1 MFMIDEIKRKKALKY
16 LRYVNYKTLIKA
28 NDLNQT
34 YVINEKRTPEA
45 MTYEHHLP
53 LLDENKLALDSSNWD
68 LPDDDKEKINNELK
82 KLEKYYFAVCDAYGD
97 MPYHRNQNNRRFVR
111 ELLPPWIAFPLYS
124 VRTIGWR
131 MGCGEEYKNI
141 FSCFLSSLTEEQR
154 KEYEE
159 TYPEPEYMR
168 IYSPNITSNRKRG

>member
-1 MFMIDEIKRKKALKY
+1 MYSANEIRRRKPLTY
-16 LRYVNYKTLIKA
+16 LRFINYKTLIKG
-28 NDLNQT
+28 NDLIQK
-34 YVINEKRTPEA
+34 YMINEKQTPEA

-53 LLDENKLALDSSNWD
+53 LLDRNRSPLEMDNWD
-68 LPDDDKEKINNELK
+68 LPDDDKVKISNELK
-82 KLEKYYFAVCDAYGD
+82 KLEKYCFAVCDAYGD
-97 MPYHRNQNNRRFVR
+97 MLYRKNQNNRRFVR

-131 MGCGEEYKNI
+131 MGCGADYKDI

-159 TYPEPEYMR
+159 TYPEPEYMKV
-168 IYSPNITSNRKRG
+168 YYPNKIT